1 MDDNGKKPWEEQGI
15 WLRLL
20 TMILFGVI
28 FWLCQ
33 FILGVSALI
42 QFGFVLITGH
52 PSAPLKNF
60 GSRLGTFLGDIT
72 RYLTFVTDTRPFPF
86 DDDPAQSPPGGGA
99 GDSRGESGDRSD
111 RSAIDE
117 GPF

>member
-1 MDDNGKKPWEEQGI
+1 MDDNGKKPWEEHSI

-20 TMILFGVI
+20 TMILFGII

-52 PSAPLKNF
+52 PSEPLRDF
-60 GSRLGTFLGDIT
+60 GGRLGTFLGDVT

-86 DDDPAQSPPGGGA
+86 DDDPAQSPPGGPRDDTGTRSERSPI
-99 GDSRGESGDRSD
+99 DESL
-111 RSAIDE
+111 DE
-117 GPF
+117 GPS